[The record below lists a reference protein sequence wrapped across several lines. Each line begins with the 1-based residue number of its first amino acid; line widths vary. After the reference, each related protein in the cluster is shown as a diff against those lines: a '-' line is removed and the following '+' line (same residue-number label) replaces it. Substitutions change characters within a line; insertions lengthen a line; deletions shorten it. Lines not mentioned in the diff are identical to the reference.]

1 MVAEGV
7 MHGVSLPAFSTA
19 LAFYDGYRSAWL
31 PANVIQ
37 VKISVFMVHKNLK
50 RKIMT
55 IIAIPEIGPVEN
67 TFGSLIPLFWN

>member
-37 VKISVFMVHKNLK
+37 VKE
-50 RKIMT
+50 T
-55 IIAIPEIGPVEN
+55 IYHPSGGGGGPPV
-67 TFGSLIPLFWN
+67 